1 MIQVFL
7 SNFAGMVSL
16 PGPPISKNSAIM
28 ELISN
33 NVVVGIGCEEIWSAR
48 NLPFDIAWVRLFP
61 SYLPSRP
68 LTKHIKAAIESGGR
82 LSKEEAFA
90 IGSTNLLKLLGVE
103 VDDAKV
109 DLVASRGADP
119 FGFDS
124 KVVSVLSPRQNSI
137 HIFQE

>member
-7 SNFAGMVSL
+7 SNFRGMVSL

-61 SYLPSRP
+61 SYSTSRQ
-68 LTKHIKAAIESGGR
+68 LTNHVKAAIESGGR

-103 VDDAKV
+103 LDDAKV
-109 DLVASRGADP
+109 DLVASRGVDP

-124 KVVSVLSPRQNSI
+124 KVVSVLSPKQNSI
-137 HIFQE
+137 HVFQ